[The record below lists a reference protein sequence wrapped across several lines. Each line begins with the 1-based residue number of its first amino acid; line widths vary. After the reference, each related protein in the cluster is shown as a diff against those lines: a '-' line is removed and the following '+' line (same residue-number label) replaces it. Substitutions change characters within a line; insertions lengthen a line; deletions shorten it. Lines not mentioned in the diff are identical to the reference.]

1 MLISETKQK
10 LEKLQ
15 AALSAVEDKIVLRSD
30 KVLEEREYAISEIR
44 YYKKILVNFFEY
56 SKIDQT
62 HLAVS
67 VQDSLEEIRKWLQP

>member
-44 YYKKILVNFFEY
+44 YYKKILEY
-56 SKIDQT
+56 SKKLTKIF
-62 HLAVS
+62 L
-67 VQDSLEEIRKWLQP
+67 